1 MSPRHFHYFT
11 GRVPFAATALL
22 VGVATMLAMA
32 LPGAAA
38 PATQPVPPNTAPGV
52 CDQYAGDPDPG
63 TPAWTARD
71 LNNVDCSYQRRVDA
85 QTNPAFAAKNA
96 QQTAVEL
103 AEFAST
109 LAEWAAEPNRL
120 HANCCSSAQ
129 AKVADPFRSPEEWA
143 ANGRG
148 RQVKFSIIN
157 RNGAKLRARL
167 YAPLDTRRTYPALT
181 FTPGLQSY
189 NEVNSWFA
197 EGMAEAG

>member
-103 AEFAST
+103 FSGPHHQSRKNATQIRSLHRTVST
-109 LAEWAAEPNRL
+109 RFVVDG
-120 HANCCSSAQ
+120 
-129 AKVADPFRSPEEWA
+129 VA
-143 ANGRG
+143 
-148 RQVKFSIIN
+148 
-157 RNGAKLRARL
+157 ARL
-167 YAPLDTRRTYPALT
+167 RLRELP
-181 FTPGLQSY
+181 FCG
-189 NEVNSWFA
+189 
-197 EGMAEAG
+197 AGPIW